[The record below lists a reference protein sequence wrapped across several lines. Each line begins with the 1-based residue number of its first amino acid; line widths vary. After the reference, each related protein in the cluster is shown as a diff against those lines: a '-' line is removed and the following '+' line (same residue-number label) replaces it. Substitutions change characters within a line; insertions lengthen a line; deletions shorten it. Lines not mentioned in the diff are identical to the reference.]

1 MLIFTF
7 SICKINNKVYGYTF
21 EISKQQILSDEVI
34 GRHFPHK
41 HQSTFPIL
49 DSSAV
54 SLSLFPLL
62 LELKSLDEICGSK
75 SYGLSLYKSGRL
87 SFPVSSLSEEECSLE
102 DIVMNWKTLAR

>member
-1 MLIFTF
+1 MKSL
-7 SICKINNKVYGYTF
+7 
-21 EISKQQILSDEVI
+21 EDISHTNTNLRS
-34 GRHFPHK
+34 
-41 HQSTFPIL
+41 IL

-54 SLSLFPLL
+54 SLSLFSLL
-62 LELKSLDEICGSK
+62 LELKSLDEIRGSK